1 MMQHLLK
8 SSSPL
13 RYGWVL
19 LLPKL
24 ISQTKSSLED
34 SKKREWSIHHLR
46 SIVWKVSGTMGNGAS
61 CYWLNWYWYWTYQT
75 EQSYVWMNVSIVCV
89 VWFPPWLQ
97 LKEYIH
103 FPVLFK
109 LFLLSS
115 FSNIQRGGKAVSLW
129 CPPTQ
134 VWIQSL
140 KKKKREKNGMH
151 LRARLIDL

>member
-1 MMQHLLK
+1 MGSFIAKINQ
-8 SSSPL
+8 S
-13 RYGWVL
+13 
-19 LLPKL
+19 
-24 ISQTKSSLED
+24 D
-34 SKKREWSIHHLR
+34 KKQFRRQQKWECSIHHL
-46 SIVWKVSGTMGNGAS
+46 SAIVWKVSGTIGNGAS
-61 CYWLNWYWYWTYQT
+61 CYRWENRTYQT

-89 VWFPPWLQ
+89 VWFPLWLQ

-109 LFLLSS
+109 LFLLPS

-140 KKKKREKNGMH
+140 KKKKSVKKMVCTWEQG
-151 LRARLIDL
+151 